1 MMKNK
6 SKIFLNGLIYENPVF
21 VMMIGMCPAIAITT
35 NIQDAICMG
44 LSVIF
49 VLFFSNLIISC
60 IKKIVPNEIRIP
72 VYIVIIASLV
82 TVVKLILKAYFA
94 EIDEALGV
102 FISLIVVN
110 CLILGRAESF
120 ASKNNPIDS
129 MIDALGMGLGFT
141 VSIIII
147 AAIRQGLSKFMPVFA
162 TTVGGFLILG
172 LILGVIQSAKN
183 VFIDKKPTK
192 LKKEG
197 AK

>member
-35 NIQDAICMG
+35 NIKDAICMG

-72 VYIVIIASLV
+72 VYIIIIASLV
-82 TVVKLILKAYFA
+82 TVVKLILQAYFA

-110 CLILGRAESF
+110 CLILGRAETF

-129 MIDALGMGLGFT
+129 MIDALGMGIGFT
-141 VSIIII
+141 VAIIII
-147 AAIRQGLSKFMPVFA
+147 AAIRQSLSEIMPVFA

-172 LILGVIQSAKN
+172 LILGGIQSIKN
-183 VFIDKKPTK
+183 AVSNKKPAK

>member
-183 VFIDKKPTK
+183 VFINKKPTK

>member
-6 SKIFLNGLIYENPVF
+6 SEIFLNGLIYENPVF

-35 NIQDAICMG
+35 NIKDAICMG

-60 IKKIVPNEIRIP
+60 IKRIVPNEIRIP
-72 VYIVIIASLV
+72 VYIIIIASLV
-82 TVVKLILKAYFA
+82 TVVKLILQAYFA

-110 CLILGRAESF
+110 CLILGRAETF
-120 ASKNNPIDS
+120 ASKNNPLDS
-129 MIDALGMGLGFT
+129 MIDALGMGIGFT
-141 VSIIII
+141 VAIVII
-147 AAIRQGLSKFMPVFA
+147 AAIRQSLSEIMPVFA

-172 LILGVIQSAKN
+172 LILGGIQSIKN
-183 VFIDKKPTK
+183 AVLNKKPAK

-197 AK
+197 AR

>member
-141 VSIIII
+141 ISIIII

>member
-141 VSIIII
+141 VSIMII

>member
-72 VYIVIIASLV
+72 VYSVIIASLV

-183 VFIDKKPTK
+183 VFINKKPTK

>member
-35 NIQDAICMG
+35 NIKDAICMG

>member
-1 MMKNK
+1 MKNK

-172 LILGVIQSAKN
+172 LILGVIQSAKI
-183 VFIDKKPTK
+183 VFINKKPTK

>member
-1 MMKNK
+1 MKNK

>member
-60 IKKIVPNEIRIP
+60 LKKIVPTEIRIP

>member
-141 VSIIII
+141 VSIVII
-147 AAIRQGLSKFMPVFA
+147 AAIREGLSKFMPVFA

-183 VFIDKKPTK
+183 VFINKKPTK

>member
-172 LILGVIQSAKN
+172 LILGVIQSAKI
-183 VFIDKKPTK
+183 VFINKKPTK